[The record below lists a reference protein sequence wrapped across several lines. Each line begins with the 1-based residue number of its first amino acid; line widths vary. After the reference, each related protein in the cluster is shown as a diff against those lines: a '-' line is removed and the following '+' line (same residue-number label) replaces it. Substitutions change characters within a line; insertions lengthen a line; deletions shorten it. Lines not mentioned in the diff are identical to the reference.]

1 MKKGIIICLVVLFGT
16 TLSFGQKQSVDSLSH
31 NLVQFS
37 GVVMTS
43 DSLIGIP
50 YVNVVIRRSKMGTY
64 SDFNGYFNFVAHK
77 GDTIDF
83 SCIGFKSSSYIIPD
97 TLSSNKYSM
106 LKLMTEDTVFLDV
119 SIITPMPKRDMF
131 DYYFVKADI
140 PDDDM
145 ERARKNLEREKLK
158 EEAESMSP
166 DGSEAGKYYLSQ
178 RAKSYYSAGQIAPNN
193 LLNPFAWAQF
203 FEAWK
208 RGDFKKKDKTLTGE
222 E

>member
-1 MKKGIIICLVVLFGT
+1 MLLGT
-16 TLSFGQKQSVDSLSH
+16 TFSKGQDRSKDSLEN

-50 YVNVVIRRSKMGTY
+50 YVNVIIRKTKTGTY

-83 SCIGFKSSSYIIPD
+83 SCIGFKSSFYVIPD
-97 TLSSNKYSM
+97 SLSGNKYSM

-158 EEAESMSP
+158 EEAESMTA
-166 DGSEAGKYYLSQ
+166 DGSEAGKYYLAQ
-178 RAKSYYSAGQIAPNN
+178 RARSYYSAGQIAPNN

-208 RGDFKKKDKTLTGE
+208 RGDFKKKDKAITGE